1 MEIELAQLRAE
12 NEAFRKQPASFRL
25 GQPVAIP
32 QPPLKGGVIPDD
44 ATSGSP
50 MMSSVA
56 KVVQPTATVS
66 SVPVS
71 GPSIYKLFLQ
81 NFLYFVNRN

>member
-1 MEIELAQLRAE
+1 MEIEVAQLRAE
-12 NEAFRKQPASFRL
+12 NEAFRKQPASVRL
-25 GQPVAIP
+25 GQPVSMP
-32 QPPLKGGVIPDD
+32 QPPLKSGAIPDD

-71 GPSIYKLFLQ
+71 GPSNLNKL
-81 NFLYFVNRN
+81 